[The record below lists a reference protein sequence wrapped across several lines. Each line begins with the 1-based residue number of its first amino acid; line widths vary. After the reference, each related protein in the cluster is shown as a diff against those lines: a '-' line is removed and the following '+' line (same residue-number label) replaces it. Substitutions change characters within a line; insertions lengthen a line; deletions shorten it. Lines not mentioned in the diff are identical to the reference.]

1 MIERRERGLGIVAWT
16 DPSGHLMSLD
26 GLSDRDRVEVERSA
40 AEARSAVLA
49 CVDVDRYLDPPA
61 ESPYGLEYAF
71 YLLGDI
77 RGRTVLDLGCGSGE
91 NLVPLA
97 KRGADVVGIDISPEL
112 IQLARQ
118 RVWGYGLAAT
128 VREGSAYATGLPDQS
143 VDVVF
148 SMALLH
154 HLDLPAARNEIYRIL
169 RPGGLFILREPIRF
183 SRTMNALRRLF
194 PAPEADISDY
204 EHPMTRDELSAVT
217 QGFTVVA
224 QRNFRLPFVPLLMK
238 FKAIRGQVWK
248 TDCWLLKHFPSLE
261 HFATG
266 KVMSLR
272 K

>member
-1 MIERRERGLGIVAWT
+1 MTL
-16 DPSGHLMSLD
+16 DSL
-26 GLSDRDRVEVERSA
+26 SERDRVEIERSA
-40 AEARSAVLA
+40 AEARDVVLQP
-49 CVDVDRYLDPPA
+49 VDVDRYLNPPA

-77 RGRTVLDLGCGSGE
+77 QGKTVLDLGCGTGE

-97 KRGADVVGIDISPEL
+97 KRGATVVGIDISPDL
-112 IQLARQ
+112 IELARK
-118 RVWGYGLAAT
+118 RVSSYGLQAT
-128 VREGSAYATGLPDQS
+128 VRVGSAYATELPDQS

-154 HLDLPAARNEIYRIL
+154 HLDLPKARTEIYRIL

-183 SRTMNALRRLF
+183 SATMNRLRKLF
-194 PAPEADISDY
+194 PASDADISDY
-204 EHPMTRDELSAVT
+204 EHPMTRDEIATVT
-217 QGFTVVA
+217 QGFSLIA
-224 QRNFRLPFVPLLMK
+224 QRNFRLPFVPLLTR
-238 FKAIRGQVWK
+238 FKAFRRPAWK
-248 TDCWLLKHFPSLE
+248 TDRWLLKTVPSLE